1 MQKKMKGLNVNY
13 RMFKDLWNRQGLTTD
28 RLLSFMKKAKK
39 NRQQNITTNG
49 WQAHIMTDKEELKMQ
64 TKDEILRSKLQED
77 TCRTTIATCNAK
89 PYLNISLD
97 EKCSKNTTLISSAF
111 NMLIG

>member
-1 MQKKMKGLNVNY
+1 
-13 RMFKDLWNRQGLTTD
+13 
-28 RLLSFMKKAKK
+28 
-39 NRQQNITTNG
+39 
-49 WQAHIMTDKEELKMQ
+49 MQ

-89 PYLNISLD
+89 PYSNISLD